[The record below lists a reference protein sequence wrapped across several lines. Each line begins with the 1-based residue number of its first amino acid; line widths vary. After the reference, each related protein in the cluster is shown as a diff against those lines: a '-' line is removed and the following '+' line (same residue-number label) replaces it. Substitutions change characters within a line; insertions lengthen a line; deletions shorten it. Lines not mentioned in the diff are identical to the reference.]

1 MGIENSSLTVLNRDE
16 DIVEH
21 SHENWK
27 QDKDVQYLFLLFY
40 VFLEVLATE
49 IR

>member
-21 SHENWK
+21 SHEK